1 MANNDMILY
10 EAHKI
15 RKIFTKEEAMQIMEG
30 TLDVTK
36 IFKNKEESPKRLMT
50 ALNGRPV
57 YPDQNVRKEFMERA
71 SKLKE
76 EVKAFREKYKI

>member
-10 EAHKI
+10 EAHEI
-15 RKIFTKEEAMQIMEG
+15 RKIFIKEEAKQIMEG

-36 IFKNKEESPKRLMT
+36 FFEDKEKSTKRLMT
-50 ALNGRPV
+50 ALKGRPV
-57 YPDQNVRKEFMERA
+57 YPDQNVKKEFMERA